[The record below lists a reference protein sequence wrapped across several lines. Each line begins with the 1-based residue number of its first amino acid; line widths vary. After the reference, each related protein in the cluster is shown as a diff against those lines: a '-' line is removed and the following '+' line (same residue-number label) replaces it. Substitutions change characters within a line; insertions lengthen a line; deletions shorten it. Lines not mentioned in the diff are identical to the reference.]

1 MNPLSKYESLIDQQ
15 IREAAE
21 RGEFDDL
28 PGAGKPLPGLG
39 GPDDELWWLKGYL
52 KREGLSGE
60 ALLPPSLQL
69 RAEVE
74 RLPDTVRDLPS
85 EQAVREAVAD
95 LNRRIADWLRAP
107 TGPHVPI
114 RLARVDEVVERW
126 RAAHQP
132 AAAPVVASIPLSW
145 ASGPAR
151 HAKVA
156 ACLPGR
162 RSWTSRAGR

>member
-1 MNPLSKYESLIDQQ
+1 MDPLSRYESLVDQQ

-39 GPDDELWWLKGYL
+39 TPDDDLWWLKGYM

-69 RAEVE
+69 RAEIE

-85 EQAVREAVAD
+85 EQVVREVVAD

-107 TGPHVPI
+107 TGPHVPV
-114 RLARVDEVVERW
+114 RPVRVDEIVERW

-132 AAAPVVASIPLSW
+132 VTAPRAPEP
-145 ASGPAR
+145 PAPR
-151 HAKVA
+151 RRWWR
-156 ACLPGR
+156 R
-162 RSWTSRAGR
+162 RSR

>member
-1 MNPLSKYESLIDQQ
+1 MDPLSKYESLIDQQ

-39 GPDDELWWLKGYL
+39 APDDELWWLKGYM

-85 EQAVREAVAD
+85 EQAVREVVAD
-95 LNRRIADWLRAP
+95 LNRRIADWLRSP

-114 RLARVDEVVERW
+114 RPARVDEVVERW
-126 RAAHQP
+126 RAARQP
-132 AAAPVVASIPLSW
+132 ATAP
-145 ASGPAR
+145 PAPEPPAPR
-151 HAKVA
+151 QRRWWR
-156 ACLPGR
+156 R
-162 RSWTSRAGR
+162 RSR